1 MHTFLN
7 IEEENQGMCVKLSW
21 THERELNLFQ
31 TERLV
36 FIYYIINIVIATTTI
51 ELQLNE
57 RPQNLF
63 VRHSSLETTNIHT
76 TYNKQKSNHF
86 RLDGIKNTVLR
97 SRGYSLLAR
106 WSQWRE
112 LELSRFAFIRLLL
125 HNT

>member
-63 VRHSSLETTNIHT
+63 VRHSSLETTNIQHT
-76 TYNKQKSNHF
+76 YIHTKIKSF
-86 RLDGIKNTVLR
+86 
-97 SRGYSLLAR
+97 
-106 WSQWRE
+106 Q
-112 LELSRFAFIRLLL
+112 IRR
-125 HNT
+125 N

>member
-76 TYNKQKSNHF
+76 TYKATLITHKE
-86 RLDGIKNTVLR
+86 
-97 SRGYSLLAR
+97 Y
-106 WSQWRE
+106 
-112 LELSRFAFIRLLL
+112 
-125 HNT
+125 